1 MLYSFTIE
9 TRTMPIIDMAAR
21 IPRAM
26 FSGQKD
32 ILVRLEE
39 RKYNKGK
46 VKSLH
51 FFTLI
56 MSPALLQVN

>member
-1 MLYSFTIE
+1 
-9 TRTMPIIDMAAR
+9 MPIINIAAR

-32 ILVRLEE
+32 ILVSLEE

-51 FFTLI
+51 CL
-56 MSPALLQVN
+56 VY